1 MQVAFGSEYFLI
13 KEGMNSMIIFSTSV
27 IVLYIVECTWVGYGY
42 VSWSHMVIVWV
53 YREDR
58 ITIGILWRE
67 DSNFLFNLS

>member
-1 MQVAFGSEYFLI
+1 
-13 KEGMNSMIIFSTSV
+13 
-27 IVLYIVECTWVGYGY
+27 
-42 VSWSHMVIVWV
+42 MVIVWV